1 MHFSV
6 VNIIHTFYGKMQ
18 ENNLGLVFSLE
29 GTNRHGFTTEGD
41 SIQHKRQ

>member
-6 VNIIHTFYGKMQ
+6 VNIIHTFYGKTQ
-18 ENNLGLVFSLE
+18 ENNLGLVFSQE
-29 GTNRHGFTTEGD
+29 GTNRHGFMTEGE